1 MPGDEDMN
9 ERYPMP
15 QRQRGA
21 TLIVGLV
28 LLLVLSVLA
37 ISTMSGATFGLTMV
51 GNAQYSENAFQMAET
66 GIDLSVAGYAGGA
79 SPPLLP
85 TVVNDPDGNLI
96 GTFQAAT
103 AFQETTPPPGGGFSI
118 GSGSATFDACHFQTQ
133 ATGTSSRGATSQN
146 TQEFYVICPGT

>member
-1 MPGDEDMN
+1 MHRNRRIPVP
-9 ERYPMP
+9 R
-15 QRQRGA
+15 RQAGA

-66 GIDLSVAGYAGGA
+66 GVDLSLAVGGFTSA
-79 SPPLLP
+79 PGGTALAP
-85 TVVNDPDGNLI
+85 TPVLDPDGLTI
-96 GTFQAAT
+96 GTYQAT
-103 AFQETTPPPGGGFSI
+103 TLFQEATPPPSGGYSI

-133 ATGTSSRGATSQN
+133 ATGTSARNASSN
-146 TQEFYVICPGT
+146 NSQEFYVICPGGS